1 MTMRKAAAAV
11 VLLAMLG
18 VGNAWAQ
25 LSEQYLNWADG
36 PVKFLMTNDDVRDWK
51 KVRTDAEAEA
61 FVSLFWARRDP
72 SPATPENEM
81 KRAFDQR
88 VELADQR
95 FTAGRVRGALTDRGK
110 VLILIGPPTKI
121 LRNTSAPTTGIQTP
135 GGFNQTAPPTSVSDS
150 TIPTETW
157 LWEQNEVPQFLHQ
170 RFKEM
175 EVVFV
180 DQNFANDYKLGR
192 ALKTDILGAMKIAQ
206 GFYQFQPDLKEV
218 PQYTAAAAPV
228 VENVAA
234 TEVKMSFTSAELEKA
249 WKAFKELEKSP
260 YENVHINVG
269 EFVTS
274 EGEYFVPVQVYMT
287 RTDVVAAAQTVE
299 FFGVVENADG
309 TIAAVYEVP
318 VTVADSKGD
327 VYVDKSLKLEPGTYT
342 GTFGI
347 AIDDKPIAMAKTT
360 LELKPI
366 PSDAPSISRLILS
379 NNIYALTEA
388 QLPTDP
394 YAFGGIKVVPKGD
407 RLFSQADELWYF
419 FELRNPGLAPTSVP
433 ATKTET
439 TETGPGTSTS
449 TTTAATVAGQ
459 DRPKIQVGID
469 VTAEIDGKKKRFRL
483 PLTEVQA
490 QELKGVPGHYAVGSA
505 IPLAGFEPGTY
516 TMEMKVIDT
525 VAKQTYNLKDTFTVV
540 KQ

>member
-18 VGNAWAQ
+18 AGNAWAQ
-25 LSEQYLNWADG
+25 LSEQYRDWADG
-36 PVKFLMTNDDVRDWK
+36 PVKFLMTTEDVREWK
-51 KVRTDAEAEA
+51 KVRTDAQAEA
-61 FVSLFWARRDP
+61 FVNLFWARRDP

-81 KRAFDQR
+81 KQAFDQR

-110 VLILIGPPTKI
+110 VLILIGAPTKI
-121 LRNTSAPTTGIQTP
+121 VRNTGAPTTGIQSP
-135 GGFNQTAPPTSVSDS
+135 GALTSTEPPTSVSDS

-157 LWEQNEVPQFLHQ
+157 LWEQAEVPQFLNQ

-175 EVVFV
+175 EVVFI
-180 DQNFANDYKLGR
+180 DQNFSNDYKLGR
-192 ALKTDILGAMKIAQ
+192 ALKTDINAAMKIAQ
-206 GFYQFQPDLKEV
+206 GFYQFQPDLREV
-218 PQYTAAAAPV
+218 PQYTAAAAPT
-228 VENVAA
+228 VESVTA
-234 TEVKMSFTSAELEKA
+234 TEVRTSFDSTELEQA
-249 WKAFKELEKSP
+249 WKAFRELEKSP
-260 YENVHINVG
+260 YENVHISVG

-274 EGEYFVPVQVYMT
+274 EGEYFVPVQVYLS
-287 RTDVVAAAQTVE
+287 RTDAVAAAQQVN

-327 VYVDKSLKLEPGTYT
+327 VYVDKSINLEPGSYT

-347 AIDDKPIAMAKTT
+347 AVDDKPITMAKTN
-360 LELKPI
+360 LVLKPI
-366 PSDAPSISRLILS
+366 PADAPSISRLILS

-419 FELRNPGLAPTSVP
+419 FELRNPGLS
-433 ATKTET
+433 ED
-439 TETGPGTSTS
+439 
-449 TTTAATVAGQ
+449 GQ
-459 DRPKIQVGID
+459 PKVQASID
-469 VTAEIDGKKKRFRL
+469 VSAEIDGKIKRFRL

-505 IPLAGFEPGTY
+505 IPLAGFDPGTY

-525 VAKQTYNLKDTFTVV
+525 VSKQTHNLKEAFTVV
-540 KQ
+540 K

>member
-18 VGNAWAQ
+18 AGNAWAQ
-25 LSEQYLNWADG
+25 LSEQYRDWADG
-36 PVKFLMTNDDVRDWK
+36 PVKFLMTSDDTREWK
-51 KVRTDAEAEA
+51 KVRTDADAEA
-61 FVSLFWARRDP
+61 FVNLFWARRDP

-81 KRAFDQR
+81 RRAFDQR

-121 LRNTSAPTTGIQTP
+121 VRNTGAPTTGIQTP
-135 GGFNQTAPPTSVSDS
+135 GGFDETAAPPTSVSDA

-157 LWEQNEVPQFLHQ
+157 FWEQTEVPQFLHQ

-175 EVVFV
+175 EVVFI

-206 GFYQFQPDLKEV
+206 DFYQFQPDLKEV
-218 PQYTAAAAPV
+218 PQYTDAAAPA
-228 VENVAA
+228 VEGVAV
-234 TEVKMSFTSAELEKA
+234 TEVKTSFTSAELEQA
-249 WKAFKELEKSP
+249 WKAFRELEKSP

-287 RTDVVAAAQTVE
+287 RTDAVAAAQKVD

-327 VYVDKSLKLEPGTYT
+327 VYVDKSLKLDPGTYT

-347 AIDDKPIAMAKTT
+347 SVNDKPITMAKTT

-366 PSDAPSISRLILS
+366 PTDAPSISRLILS
-379 NNIYALTEA
+379 NNIFALTEA

-407 RLFSQADELWYF
+407 RMFSQADELWYF
-419 FELRNPGLAPTSVP
+419 FELRNPGLAPTTVP

-449 TTTAATVAGQ
+449 ITTPAIVEGPAL
-459 DRPKIQVGID
+459 PKVQVGID
-469 VTAEIDGKKKRFRL
+469 VSAEIDGKKKRFRL

-505 IPLAGFEPGTY
+505 IPLAGFTPGTY

-525 VAKQTYNLKDTFTVV
+525 VSKLTYNLKETFTVV
-540 KQ
+540 K

>member
-18 VGNAWAQ
+18 AGNAWAQ
-25 LSEQYLNWADG
+25 LSEQYRDWAEG
-36 PVKFLMTNDDVRDWK
+36 PVKFLMTSDDVREWK
-51 KVRTDAEAEA
+51 KVHTDAQAEA
-61 FVSLFWARRDP
+61 FVNLFWARRDP
-72 SPATPENEM
+72 SPATPDNEM
-81 KRAFDQR
+81 RRAFDQR

-121 LRNTSAPTTGIQTP
+121 VRNTGAPTTGIQTP
-135 GGFNQTAPPTSVSDS
+135 GGFNENAPPPTSVSDA

-157 LWEQNEVPQFLHQ
+157 IWEQNEVPQFLHQ

-180 DQNFANDYKLGR
+180 DQNFANDWKLGR

-206 GFYQFQPDLKEV
+206 GFYQFQPDLTEV
-218 PQYTAAAAPV
+218 PQYTAAATAPV
-228 VENVAA
+228 VESVTA
-234 TEVKMSFTSAELEKA
+234 TEVKTSFTSAQLEQA
-249 WKAFKELEKSP
+249 WKAFKALEKSP

-287 RTDVVAAAQTVE
+287 RTDALAAAQKVD

-327 VYVDKSLKLEPGTYT
+327 VYVDKSLNLEPGTYT

-347 AIDDKPIAMAKTT
+347 AIDDKPVTMAKTT
-360 LELKPI
+360 LDLKPI
-366 PSDAPSISRLILS
+366 PSGAPSISRLILS

-407 RLFSQADELWYF
+407 RMFSQADELWYF
-419 FELRNPGLAPTSVP
+419 FELRNPGLGEDGQPKVQ
-433 ATKTET
+433 
-439 TETGPGTSTS
+439 
-449 TTTAATVAGQ
+449 AG
-459 DRPKIQVGID
+459 IEVSG
-469 VTAEIDGKKKRFRL
+469 EIDGKKKRFRL

-505 IPLAGFEPGTY
+505 IPLAGFDPGTY

-525 VAKQTYNLKDTFTVV
+525 VSKQTHNLKETFTVV

>member
-18 VGNAWAQ
+18 AGSAWAQ
-25 LSEQYLNWADG
+25 LSEQYRDWAEG
-36 PVKFLMTNDDVRDWK
+36 PVKFLMTSDDLRDWK
-51 KVRTDAEAEA
+51 KVRTDAQAEE
-61 FVSLFWARRDP
+61 FVNLFWARRDP

-81 KRAFDQR
+81 KQAFDQR

-110 VLILIGPPTKI
+110 VLVLIGPPTKI
-121 LRNTSAPTTGIQTP
+121 VRNTGAPTTGIQSP
-135 GGFNQTAPPTSVSDS
+135 GGFTPATSVSDN
-150 TIPTETW
+150 TIPAETW
-157 LWEQNEVPQFLHQ
+157 IWEQNEVPQFLHQ
-170 RFKEM
+170 KFREM
-175 EVVFV
+175 EVVFI
-180 DQNFANDYKLGR
+180 DQNFSNDWKLGR
-192 ALKTDILGAMKIAQ
+192 ALKTDINAAMKMAQ
-206 GFYQFQPDLKEV
+206 SFYQFQPDLKEV
-218 PQYTAAAAPV
+218 PQFTVAAGPV
-228 VENVAA
+228 VESVSV
-234 TEVKMSFTSAELEKA
+234 TEVSTSFQSAGLEQA
-249 WKAFKELEKSP
+249 WKTFRDLEKSP

-287 RTDVVAAAQTVE
+287 RTQAVAAAQKVN

-327 VYVDKSLKLEPGTYT
+327 VYVDKSLNLEPGTYT

-347 AIDDKPIAMAKTT
+347 AVDDKPITMAKTT

-366 PSDAPSISRLILS
+366 ASDAPSISRLILS

-407 RLFSQADELWYF
+407 RTFSQADEMWYF
-419 FELRNPGLAPTSVP
+419 FELRNPGLGEDGQPKVQ
-433 ATKTET
+433 
-439 TETGPGTSTS
+439 
-449 TTTAATVAGQ
+449 AG
-459 DRPKIQVGID
+459 IEVSG
-469 VTAEIDGKKKRFRL
+469 EIDGKKKRFRL

-490 QELKGVPGHYAVGSA
+490 QELKDVPGHYAVGSA
-505 IPLAGFEPGTY
+505 IPLSGFEPGTY

-525 VAKQTYNLKDTFTVV
+525 VSKQTHNLKETFTVV